1 MQRWLLSNS
10 DLVSFRFAF
19 QVDNPIAKE
28 YEPSP
33 MANSSVSEQ
42 IRARVEAFVD
52 EMSDLIRE
60 SAMETVH
67 KALTGSGDGGPR
79 RGRRGAGGR
88 RGGAPISARSR
99 AKGAKRSPDELENLT
114 SQLLAYVK
122 GNPGQRIEQ
131 IAQGMGTSTKELN
144 LPAKKLLAKKSL
156 RTKGHKRAT
165 QYFPR

>member
-1 MQRWLLSNS
+1 
-10 DLVSFRFAF
+10 
-19 QVDNPIAKE
+19 
-28 YEPSP
+28 
-33 MANSSVSEQ
+33 MANTSVSDQ

-60 SAMETVH
+60 SAMDTVQ
-67 KALTGSGDGGPR
+67 KALAGGSDGGAR
-79 RGRRGAGGR
+79 RGRRAAVGGR
-88 RGGAPISARSR
+88 RPGASVSARGR

-114 SQLLAYVK
+114 TQLLTYVK

-144 LPAKKLLAKKSL
+144 LPAKKLLSKKAL